1 MAGKCSAVSKIIRD
15 ELQSK
20 VQAKPEQRNAHAS

>member
-1 MAGKCSAVSKIIRD
+1 MTGKRSAVSKIIRD

-20 VQAKPEQRNAHAS
+20 VRAEPEQRRAHAS